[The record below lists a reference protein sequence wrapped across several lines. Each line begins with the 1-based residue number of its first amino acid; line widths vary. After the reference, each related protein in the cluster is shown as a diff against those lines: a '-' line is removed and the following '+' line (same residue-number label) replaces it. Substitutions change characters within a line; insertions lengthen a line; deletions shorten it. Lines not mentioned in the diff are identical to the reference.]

1 VRCWEQDM
9 AQFPWSIDG
18 FAKVLVAV
26 SDDDLREA
34 LADAL
39 HAQGAHVVAIAHA
52 QTLHAAIRRAV
63 EIGAPTFD
71 LVIADAALDGCSP
84 LHALSWAR
92 RQGFTARVVVVGP
105 RRTHVDVD
113 SDRVD
118 AVVAGPRRVLSWI
131 GAVRAAA

>member
-1 VRCWEQDM
+1 M
-9 AQFPWSIDG
+9 AQFPWSVDG

-26 SDDDLREA
+26 SDDDVRED

-39 HAQGAHVVAIAHA
+39 HARGAHVIAIGHA

-63 EIGAPTFD
+63 EVGEPTFD
-71 LVIADAALDGCSP
+71 LVIADARLDGCSP

-105 RRTHVDVD
+105 RRTHVDAD

-118 AVVAGPRRVLSWI
+118 AFVASARRVLSWI
-131 GAVRAAA
+131 GAARAEAA